1 MSRVKRALSFA
12 MLAAG
17 IVLVFGGLTNAVGVS
32 TLGVV
37 SSAAAVAA
45 LLYSG
50 AVWFG
55 SPAPTATD
63 STDPIVVFDRSLR
76 VASGALRGL
85 HVSSCFPAPVRADLE
100 AHCRAALAGNRAHFS
115 VAAGEERLDFDA
127 VPVRSPNGEIV
138 YGLLMREEK
147 ITPAGHAGA

>member
-1 MSRVKRALSFA
+1 MSRVQRALSLTL
-12 MLAAG
+12 LAAG
-17 IVLVFGGLTNAVGVS
+17 IVLVFGGVNTAVGFS

-55 SPAPTATD
+55 RPPGAASGSA
-63 STDPIVVFDRSLR
+63 DPIVVFDRSLR
-76 VASGALRGL
+76 VASGALRGV
-85 HVSSCFPAPVRADLE
+85 HVASCFPAPVRADLE

-115 VAAGEERLDFDA
+115 CTAGGDRVDFDA
-127 VPVRSPNGEIV
+127 MPVRSANGDV
-138 YGLLMREEK
+138 LYGLLLRDAK
-147 ITPAGHAGA
+147 ITSTSPAAV